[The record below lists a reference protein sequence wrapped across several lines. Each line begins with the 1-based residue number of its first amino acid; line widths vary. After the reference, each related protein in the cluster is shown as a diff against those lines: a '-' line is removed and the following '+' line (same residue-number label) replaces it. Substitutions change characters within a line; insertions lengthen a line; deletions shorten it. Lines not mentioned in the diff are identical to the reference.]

1 VKPPR
6 LLCALLIL
14 FATIAF
20 AQTNPVPLVNQP
32 LIPMTVT
39 PGGQGFILTVN
50 GTGFASTA
58 LVTWNGS
65 TRVTSF
71 ISGTELQAQIS
82 AADVAKPG
90 APSVAVMNPGPGGGP
105 SNVVFFPIQTPTS
118 SVVMA
123 SVSSF
128 SGTGETA
135 VGDFNNDGLLDL
147 VAGNGLLFDLYLGNG
162 DGTFQPPI
170 SHNSVTPVT
179 SLLAADFNGDGKLD
193 LAILDGIGNTTV
205 FLGGGN
211 GGFLQQQVFRS
222 PNAALAAADFNGDG
236 KLDLVVTDNSN
247 IFIRTVV
254 RLGNGDGTFGNPLTL
269 NESLGGVPAIG
280 DFNGD
285 GKLDL
290 AVADGISLHVFLGNG
305 DGSFRAGVAYSLPYG
320 GFSAVAADVN
330 GDGKLDI
337 ITNGVSVL
345 LGNGDGTFTSFG
357 GVNLGSNLSA
367 TSVNIADLNG
377 DGKLDLAVYS
387 SVNSAIDTLL
397 GNGDGTFQ
405 NPIQVATDF
414 SSSLVMGDFNGD
426 GKLDLVGQS
435 LYLQTPINVSPSS
448 LNFGT
453 QNVGTKSPPQNVTV
467 INSGTS
473 TLTIS
478 NIGISGSDPKDFSQN
493 NNCTSLPA
501 GSQCV
506 IMVTFDPTAGGPRSA
521 QLNVSYPGLGS
532 PQSVSLIGV
541 GAISAVTLT
550 PSSLKFN
557 VQLLGTTSPA
567 QTATLTNTGTVA
579 VNISNISTTAA
590 FTQTNNCPASVAVG
604 GSCQIRVEFAPIVKG
619 LAAGTLSVTDSA
631 QGSPQTVALSGIG
644 TEVQLSAT
652 GVNFGNQKV
661 GTKSA
666 PAPIKLTNVGATA
679 LSISQIAI
687 KGLDPGDF
695 SRTSNCGN
703 SVPAGGNC
711 TIKVTF
717 APKAK
722 GPRAASLRIYDNGGG
737 SPQKV
742 ALSGKGT

>member
-1 VKPPR
+1 MGH
-6 LLCALLIL
+6 LGIHC
-14 FATIAF
+14 
-20 AQTNPVPLVNQP
+20 
-32 LIPMTVT
+32 
-39 PGGQGFILTVN
+39 
-50 GTGFASTA
+50 
-58 LVTWNGS
+58 
-65 TRVTSF
+65 
-71 ISGTELQAQIS
+71 
-82 AADVAKPG
+82 
-90 APSVAVMNPGPGGGP
+90 
-105 SNVVFFPIQTPTS
+105 
-118 SVVMA
+118 
-123 SVSSF
+123 
-128 SGTGETA
+128 
-135 VGDFNNDGLLDL
+135 FN
-147 VAGNGLLFDLYLGNG
+147 
-162 DGTFQPPI
+162 
-170 SHNSVTPVT
+170 
-179 SLLAADFNGDGKLD
+179 
-193 LAILDGIGNTTV
+193 
-205 FLGGGN
+205 
-211 GGFLQQQVFRS
+211 
-222 PNAALAAADFNGDG
+222 
-236 KLDLVVTDNSN
+236 DN
-247 IFIRTVV
+247 
-254 RLGNGDGTFGNPLTL
+254 RLGV
-269 NESLGGVPAIG
+269 GVPAIG

-290 AVADGISLHVFLGNG
+290 AVVDGRDVQVFLGNG
-305 DGSFRAGVAYSLPYG
+305 DGTFQSEVTYSTAYG
-320 GFSAVAADVN
+320 GLSAVTADVN

-337 ITNGVSVL
+337 ITDGVSVL

-357 GVNLGSNLSA
+357 GVSIGRNGFTAINVNLG
-367 TSVNIADLNG
+367 DFNG

-387 SVNSAIDTLL
+387 SLNGAIDILL
-397 GNGDGTFQ
+397 GNGNGTFQ
-405 NPIQVATDF
+405 NPIPVATDKYL
-414 SSSLVMGDFNGD
+414 SSLVMGDFNGD

-467 INSGTS
+467 LNNGSS

-478 NIGISGSDPKDFSQN
+478 VGIGGNDPNDFSQN
-493 NNCTSLPA
+493 NNCTSLPI
-501 GSQCV
+501 GGQCT
-506 IMVTFDPTAGGPRSA
+506 IMAAFDPTAGGPRSA
-521 QLNVSYPGLGS
+521 QLNVSYPGFGS

-541 GAISAVTLT
+541 GAISTVTLT

-604 GSCQIRVEFAPIVKG
+604 GSCQIQVEFAPIVKG
-619 LAAGTLSVTDSA
+619 LAAGTLAVTDSA

-652 GVNFGNQKV
+652 GVNFGNQNV

-666 PAPIKLTNVGATA
+666 PAPIKLTNVGTTA

-737 SPQKV
+737 RPQKV